1 MDAAGERDAA
11 RAPAT
16 GGWRRRLGG
25 WTIAALAVV
34 ALHLVVFDRGLGGDG
49 WATFAFL
56 ESVLDDGDSYL
67 ENNHRGVMNGLV
79 ARPDGHLV
87 MQYPPGVAALDLVP
101 FLLGRLADATLPAG
115 WLDAGI
121 AVPPVGP
128 VPRRTF
134 LAIAA
139 IVAARNLAV
148 LVGLALVAAA
158 LRRLGHDDRRA
169 GAAAALTF
177 FGGPLLFYGLVGASH
192 APSFAFASLLLWV
205 LVRSEAEPGDRLA
218 LTAGALVGAAALV
231 RYSAVALLPAALLI
245 RPATTRRRAA
255 ALVVLGCALPLAL
268 LPPFWRLHHGQWLP
282 LPYGGTLEPT
292 LAAPWNVLFAP
303 QHGVLFFHPAL
314 LLAASAL
321 AWAWWC
327 RAEGPR
333 RLYGLVLLWVVS
345 VATLHGWWSDWAN
358 PGGWGQRF
366 VTDALPALALGF
378 ALLLA
383 ARRARRLAL
392 GAAVAGAVFSWW
404 LFLAAVG
411 GLVRPPV
418 GHPWPQRLADYATL
432 FADPP
437 SPAELREALLRAS
450 FFLRTATDTAPDPPR
465 L

>member
-1 MDAAGERDAA
+1 MDATGERDAA

-16 GGWRRRLGG
+16 GRWRRHLGG
-25 WTIAALAVV
+25 WTIAVLAVV
-34 ALHLVVFDRGLGGDG
+34 ALHLAVFDRGLGGDG

-56 ESVLDDGDSYL
+56 ESVLDDHDTNL

-79 ARPDGHLV
+79 ARQDGHLV

-101 FLLGRLADATLPAG
+101 LLLGRLADAMLPAG

-128 VPRRTF
+128 VARRTF
-134 LAIAA
+134 LEIAA

-158 LRRLGHDDRRA
+158 LRRLGHDDWRT

-192 APSFAFASLLLWV
+192 APSFAIASLLLWV
-205 LVRSEAEPGDRLA
+205 LVRDEAEPGNRLA
-218 LTAGALVGAAALV
+218 LTAGALVGAAVLV

-245 RPATTRRRAA
+245 RPATTRWRAA

-314 LLAASAL
+314 LLAAA
-321 AWAWWC
+321 
-327 RAEGPR
+327 
-333 RLYGLVLLWVVS
+333 GLVWVSWRGATGERRIHRVALLWLLA

-378 ALLLA
+378 ALLLV

-404 LFLAAVG
+404 LFFAAVG
-411 GLVRPPV
+411 GLARPPA
-418 GHPWPQRLADYATL
+418 GHPWPQRLADYAPL

-437 SPAELREALLRAS
+437 SPAELRDALLHAS
-450 FFLRTATDTAPDPPR
+450 FLLRTATDTAPDLPR